1 MAIAVLMEFPT
12 GTVEQ
17 YDAVIAEMNLG
28 GKTAPGGIFHVAGPM
43 EGGGIRIVDVW
54 ESQEAM
60 EKFAGEQIMP
70 ITQKHGIAPPRVT
83 VWPVRNTL
91 TP

>member
-1 MAIAVLMEFPT
+1 MAIAALMEFPV

-28 GKTAPGGIFHVAGPM
+28 GKPGPGGIFHVAGPTPD
-43 EGGGIRIVDVW
+43 GGIRIVDVW
-54 ESQEAM
+54 ESQEAL

-70 ITQKHGIAPPRVT
+70 ITQKHGIEAPKVT
-83 VWPVRNTL
+83 VWPVHGML
-91 TP
+91 K